1 MIITET
7 MTVAEVAAAVPAA
20 VRVFTRHHIDFCCGG
35 RKTLRDA
42 CSEQG
47 LPFEALTRALDAETA
62 TAAADVRDWTR
73 EPLAV
78 LIDHIVGTFHKPL
91 RAELPRL
98 AVMAARVTNAHAE
111 KAPALRHVEEVLCE
125 LSAALNEHMWKE
137 EHVLFPAIEAMSAG
151 RADPQPWIAAPIA
164 AMEEEHDRAG
174 ELLAELRHSTA
185 EYRVPEWGCA
195 TLRAF
200 YGALAQLEVDM
211 HVHVHLEN
219 NILFPRAIERVRDSS
234 EG

>member
-20 VRVFTRHHIDFCCGG
+20 VRVFTRHRIDFCCGG

-47 LPFEALTRALDAETA
+47 LPFEALTRALTAEAA
-62 TAAADVRDWTR
+62 TAAADVRDWAR
-73 EPLAV
+73 EPLPV
-78 LIDHIVGTFHKPL
+78 LIDHIVGTFHEPL

-98 AVMAARVTNAHAE
+98 SVMAARVTNAHAA

-125 LSAALNEHMWKE
+125 LSAELNQHMWKE
-137 EHVLFPAIEAMSAG
+137 EHVLFPAIRAMSTGA
-151 RADPQPWIAAPIA
+151 ADSHPWIAAPIA
-164 AMEEEHDRAG
+164 VMEEEHDRAG
-174 ELLAELRHSTA
+174 ELLAELRHSTDG
-185 EYRVPEWGCA
+185 YRLPEWGCA

-200 YGALAQLEVDM
+200 YGGLAQLEADM

-219 NILFPRAIERVRDSS
+219 NILFPRALDRGRDRS